1 MIFFLIFVLPVLC
14 IFAWMAWSVLRM
26 SHLPPWRQWLPAI
39 LLTAAVS
46 AWLLIA
52 ASGTSDLALLYLPV
66 CIALASWAV
75 SLRERRAT
83 GRQER
88 AKEATPPR
96 NS

>member
-1 MIFFLIFVLPVLC
+1 MIFLGFTLPILC

-46 AWLLIA
+46 SSFLIGT
-52 ASGTSDLALLYLPV
+52 SGTSDLALLFLPT

-75 SLRERRAT
+75 SLRERRAA
-83 GRQER
+83 GRRER
-88 AKEATPPR
+88 AEEAMPPG